1 MYIYIF
7 ALQRH
12 TGQTEVLQALTLG
25 HMRSNDPRQQ
35 NFFSFFWLL
44 STLSIM
50 STNRASLESGF
61 PVRDAGALTRNA
73 KGYSL

>member
-1 MYIYIF
+1 MIYIYFSTAPYWSNRGI
-7 ALQRH
+7 A
-12 TGQTEVLQALTLG
+12 GSYI
-25 HMRSNDPRQQ
+25 RSYEIKRPPTTKY
-35 NFFSFFWLL
+35 FSFFWLL